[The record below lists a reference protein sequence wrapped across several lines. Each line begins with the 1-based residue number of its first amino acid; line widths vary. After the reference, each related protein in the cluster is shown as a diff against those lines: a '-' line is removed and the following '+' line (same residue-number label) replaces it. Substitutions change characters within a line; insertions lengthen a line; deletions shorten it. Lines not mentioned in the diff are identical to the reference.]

1 MRAFLAGRS
10 ISTRETAA
18 FFSLVFRYSRT
29 LMSSPSMSAK
39 SRLFAYQRLFQLRVT
54 ARRKPVGWI
63 FCPMCL
69 PALVADGH
77 VHVARTL
84 ADAVAAALGARGEAL
99 QHGAL
104 FHVDRL
110 DLQLVDVDTVVV
122 LGVRDRGLQNLLDDD
137 GTLLLREVQDVQGLV
152 HLLAADQVGHEAAL
166 VDGQAHATENCF
178 GFSHFRAS
186 LLHDFF
192 VG

>member
-1 MRAFLAGRS
+1 MVMRASLAGRS
-10 ISTRETAA
+10 IITRETAA

-63 FCPMCL
+63 FCPMFFL
-69 PALVADGH
+69 PLVADGH

-84 ADAVAAALGARGEAL
+84 ADAVAAALGARGESL

-104 FHVDRL
+104 L
-110 DLQLVDVDTVVV
+110 DIDALHAQLVDVDAVVV
-122 LGVRDRGLQNLLDDD
+122 FGVRD
-137 GTLLLREVQDVQGLV
+137 
-152 HLLAADQVGHEAAL
+152 
-166 VDGQAHATENCF
+166 
-178 GFSHFRAS
+178 
-186 LLHDFF
+186 
-192 VG
+192 